1 MPAEMPMI
9 NAPVG
14 LTKPDAGVIATRPA
28 TAPEIMPSTDG
39 FLATSHSENIQ
50 LSEAAAVA
58 VCVAAAALPAFPFA
72 GTAEPG
78 LETDPAHPHQERP
91 ANPNAGFIR
100 PQ

>member
-50 LSEAAAVA
+50 LSETAAVA
-58 VCVAAAALPAFPFA
+58 IFVAAAALTAIPVT
-72 GTAEPG
+72 GTAEPASKPDPPVTPQNPPITPCP
-78 LETDPAHPHQERP
+78 TD
-91 ANPNAGFIR
+91 I
-100 PQ
+100 